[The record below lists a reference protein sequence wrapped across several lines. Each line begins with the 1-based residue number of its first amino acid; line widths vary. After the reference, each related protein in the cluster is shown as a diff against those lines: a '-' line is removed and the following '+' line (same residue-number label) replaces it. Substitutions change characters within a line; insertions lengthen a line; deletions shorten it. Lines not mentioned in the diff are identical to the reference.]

1 MAITNV
7 GRVGFVH
14 RGEYSPYTVYKRLD
28 VVFYNNG
35 TYAYN
40 HNIALADILPTNAI
54 YWEVMIDPTAL
65 NEAAAAAQAV
75 VDQAAPAQI
84 ILQDASA
91 AILAAN
97 TATGNANAA
106 TTSANNAANEAE
118 EAALLAQQT
127 VASAIEAANITIANS
142 IDASELSIADTIAAA
157 NVALNNALEDAAND
171 VAAAV
176 LLAEAATTDA
186 NDAATQALNATEL
199 AEEVVMRKA
208 FINPRGVHNFDTYYN
223 FLDLVSFEGT
233 SYLYVSRATTKG
245 MSPNDPMFWMTF
257 AAKGDGTGVDGLL
270 VVDGKLYL
278 TEKGVVVSNGVT
290 MPTGGGGGGTSGS
303 ITLTNLMDGT
313 IISAAKGAS
322 TVVSFNY
329 VSNEYD
335 GPGTVYIYVNE
346 ILKATKPLATGDNSI
361 DVAAYVGEGTNIV
374 RFYCSDIYSNYKNIT
389 YTVNVVDLKL
399 LSTFDGTLTYTGDIT
414 YRYTPYGNLDKT
426 IHFLLDDVEIGSTV
440 VSTTGKQVTRV
451 IPAPTHGTHKLEV
464 YMTAEIGGNILTSPS
479 IVYDVMCVVVGETAP
494 MMGSYYGVTSARQ
507 GDLLDIP
514 FVVYDPTTAQVEVT
528 LTITSNS
535 ETYSTQTRAIGR
547 AKQSWTT
554 RDYPSGTVTFS
565 ITYGALVKSHTL
577 TIEEYSVPVTPVTND
592 LKLHLAAAGKTN
604 SQGDRDSWTYGEY
617 TTTFQNL
624 NWVET
629 GWKQDSHGDAVL
641 RLSGPAKAIVNM
653 APFTSDARTLG
664 RTIEIEFA
672 IRDVSNRNAKPI
684 TCMNSNIGLEVG
696 ADTATLKSEQS
707 AIRCIYKD
715 NERNR
720 VSFVIES
727 SSEYRLMSVYLNGVI
742 SGVTQYPTNDNF
754 QQSIPAN
761 ISIGTPECVVD
772 IYTIRVYDMALT
784 KEDVRDNFIA
794 DMPNIA
800 DRAALYNENNAL
812 YDEFGNLSFV
822 KMKDYIPTMVITG
835 QLPLAKGDKRQVN
848 VTYTDPK
855 NPQLNFEHPAEIDV
869 QGTSSQFYVRKN
881 YKLKF
886 QRIESDGSKTKIFVQ
901 HAPEM
906 LTSNVF
912 TMKAD
917 YAESTSTHNTQIA
930 NYAHEI
936 YEELNVKTPPQ
947 EVYEGL
953 RTTVHGFPCVIYHKQ
968 DSTSPQAFIGK
979 YNFNYDKGS
988 LSVYGFTAE
997 YPLAESW
1004 EFLNN
1009 TSDSCLF
1016 KSEMDTSY
1024 YVNEGDEVHAW
1035 MNDFEARQPEDY
1047 YNMTAFKVMHDW
1059 VVSTCQ
1065 ENATGD
1071 ALAAAYTDNRNV
1083 IHTVDNAAYRLAKFR
1098 TEFTQHFDMGYATVY
1113 YLLTL
1118 ILLMSDQ
1125 RAKNMFLT
1133 TWDGIYW
1140 EPWFYDND
1148 TALGINNEGV
1158 LAFDY
1163 FHEDIDTIG
1172 SANVYNGQMSTLWVN
1187 FRQAFSTEIGDMYL
1201 ELRASGMFTY
1211 EKILDRF
1218 ITQGSDKW
1226 SVSIYNE
1233 DADYKY
1239 IDMARTNN
1247 DTTNLYQARGTGEE
1261 HLRYFMGN
1269 RIKYFDSKWYAPEYA
1284 DDFVSLRIYTPSI
1297 WAGVEPNANI
1307 TLTPFSDMYA
1317 GIRYKAN
1324 ADLLSQ
1330 RVVKN
1335 IPVTFTAPP
1344 ETFNDTEVGI
1354 YGASQIASLGDLS
1367 PLYCG
1372 TINVSKAEKLQELI
1386 IGNPSTLY
1394 ENTNLL
1400 TLSIG
1405 SNKLLRKID
1414 LRGCVNFEQPLN
1426 LSGCPNIEEIYAERT
1441 KITGVE
1447 LPSSGYIKKM
1457 RLPNTIT
1464 SLTLKNQQSL
1474 EEFYCEGY
1482 SDLTTLIVENTPNIP
1497 VTEIM
1502 AGASNLQRLRLSNVN
1517 FTFPTFDGLEA
1528 LAEIGGLDEL
1538 GANTPVAALSG
1549 SVTIQYIHTDQLAR
1563 LDELQVFWPN
1573 LTITCLVIGPIWTV
1587 QFVNIDGLVL
1597 KQQYVANGQAA
1608 TSPSFIP
1615 ENPSTST
1622 TYYEFTGWNKTF
1634 DAIYEDT
1641 TITATYTQAT
1651 GTINIGWYVDGV
1663 HMAQRTNYPKYKLHA
1678 HYPKDKNNNLLS
1690 NTAYAWAPTL
1700 YSPGKDLRFAGWSPE
1715 PEWMTR
1721 DIDYYATFEDW
1732 NVSKTRIGDF
1742 LFSAYNT
1749 GTSGQITIPAT
1760 VEYIGLYAFTDRI
1773 NFHLNSLPPALKV
1786 LRERA
1791 FLGIGSMNLTS
1802 LPNGIERVE
1811 NLIKGG
1817 TTTGN
1822 NNNIPFIPASV
1833 KYLGIVSNNTTTI
1846 TFLGTPE
1853 YIVNNA
1859 FGTEYWGS
1867 PNLTTINVPWSYG
1880 EVPNA
1885 PWGATNVTINYDY
1898 VSEGE

>member
-1 MAITNV
+1 MAVTNV

-14 RGEYSPYTVYKRLD
+14 RGTYNPNTVYKRLD
-28 VVFYNNG
+28 VVSYNNG

-40 HNIALADILPTNAI
+40 HNIALAGIVPTNGV

-65 NEAAAAAQAV
+65 NEATAAAQAV
-75 VDQAAPAQI
+75 VDQAAPAQA
-84 ILQDASA
+84 ILESAST

-97 TATGNANAA
+97 TATNNANAA
-106 TTSANNAANEAE
+106 AIAANNAANEAE

-127 VASAIEAANITIANS
+127 VASAIEAANIEIANS
-142 IDASELSIADTIAAA
+142 LDASELSIADTISAA

-176 LLAEAATTDA
+176 LLAEAATANA
-186 NDAATQALNATEL
+186 NDSATQALNAKEL
-199 AEEVVMRKA
+199 VEEVVMRKA
-208 FINPRGVHNFDTYYN
+208 FINPRGAHNFDTYYN

-233 SYLYVSRATTKG
+233 SYLYVSRTTTKG
-245 MSPNDPMFWMTF
+245 MSPNDPVFWMIF
-257 AAKGDGTGVDGLL
+257 AEKGDGTGVDGLL
-270 VVDGKLYL
+270 VIDGKLYL

-290 MPTGGGGGGTSGS
+290 MPTGGGSGGTSGS

-313 IISAAKGAS
+313 IISAAKGAPA
-322 TVVSFNY
+322 VVSFNY
-329 VSNEYD
+329 VSNEYN

-399 LSTFDGTLTYTGDIT
+399 LSTFDSTLTYTGDIT

-426 IHFLLDDVEIGSTV
+426 IHFLFDDVEIGSTV

-464 YMTAEIGGNILTSPS
+464 YMTAEIGGDILTSPS
-479 IVYDVMCVVVGETAP
+479 MVYDVMCVVVGETAP

-528 LTITSNS
+528 LTITSNG
-535 ETYSTQTRAIGR
+535 ETYSTQTRTIGR
-547 AKQSWTT
+547 AKQSWAT

-577 TIEEYSVPVTPVTND
+577 TIEEYSVPVTPVTSD
-592 LKLHLAAAGKTN
+592 LKLHLAAAGKAN
-604 SQGDRDSWTYGEY
+604 NQGDKDSWTYGEY

-629 GWKQDSHGDAVL
+629 GWKQDSHGDTVL

-684 TCMNSNIGLEVG
+684 TCMNGNIGFEVG
-696 ADTATLKSEQS
+696 ADTAILKSEQS
-707 AIRCIYKD
+707 AIRCNYKD

-720 VSFVIES
+720 VSFVVES

-742 SGVTQYPTNDNF
+742 SGVTQYPFNDNF
-754 QQSIPAN
+754 QQPIPAN
-761 ISIGTPECVVD
+761 ISIGTPECVID

-835 QLPLAKGDKRQVN
+835 QLPLAKGDKRKVN

-886 QRIESDGSKTKIFVQ
+886 QRIESNGSKTKIFIQ

-917 YAESTSTHNTQIA
+917 YAESTGTHNTQIA
-930 NYAHEI
+930 NYAHEV

-947 EVYEGL
+947 EVYNGL
-953 RTTVHGFPCVIYHKQ
+953 RTTVYGFPCVIYHKQ
-968 DSTSPQAFIGK
+968 NSTSPQTFIGK

-1009 TSDSCLF
+1009 TSDNCLF
-1016 KSEMDTSY
+1016 KSEIDTSY
-1024 YVNEGDEVHAW
+1024 YVNEEGDEVHAW

-1047 YNMTAFKVMHDW
+1047 TNMTAFKALHDW
-1059 VVSTCQ
+1059 VVSTNQ
-1065 ENATGD
+1065 
-1071 ALAAAYTDNRNV
+1071 AAATNEELAEPYTDDRSV

-1098 TEFTQHFDMGYATVY
+1098 TEFTEHFDMGHATVY

-1118 ILLMSDQ
+1118 VLLMSDQ

-1133 TWDGIYW
+1133 TWDGIHW

-1163 FHEDIDTIG
+1163 FHEDVDTIG
-1172 SANVYNGQMSTLWVN
+1172 SANVYNGQTSTLWVN
-1187 FRQAFSTEIGDMYL
+1187 FRQAFSTEISNMYL
-1201 ELRASGMFTY
+1201 ELRANGMFTY

-1261 HLRYFMGN
+1261 HLRYFMSN

-1284 DDFVSLRIYTPSI
+1284 DDHISLRVYTPST

-1307 TLTPFSDMYA
+1307 TLTPFSNMYA
-1317 GIRYKAN
+1317 GVRYKAN
-1324 ADLLSQ
+1324 ANLLSQ

-1386 IGNPSTLY
+1386 IGNSSTLY

-1464 SLTLKNQQSL
+1464 SLTLKNQQGL
-1474 EEFYCEGY
+1474 EEFYCAGY
-1482 SDLTTLIVENTPNIP
+1482 SNLTTLVIENTPNIP
-1497 VTEIM
+1497 ISNIL
-1502 AGASNLQRLRLSNVN
+1502 AGASNLQRLRLANLN
-1517 FTFPTFDGLEA
+1517 FTLANVQALEA

-1549 SVTIQYIHTDQLAR
+1549 KVTLSIVYST
-1563 LDELQVFWPN
+1563 ELSQVATLETLWPDLIIN
-1573 LTITCLVIGPIWTV
+1573 RPVIVPMWLVR
-1587 QFVNIDGLVL
+1587 FFNIDGTLL
-1597 KQQYVANGQAA
+1597 KEEYVPNGGTA
-1608 TSPSFIP
+1608 TGPTQTP
-1615 ENPSTST
+1615 RHP
-1622 TYYEFTGWNKTF
+1622 YYDHIYVFSGWNGTLSN
-1634 DAIYEDT
+1634 
-1641 TITATYTQAT
+1641 ITA
-1651 GTINIGWYVDGV
+1651 N
-1663 HMAQRTNYPKYKLHA
+1663 
-1678 HYPKDKNNNLLS
+1678 
-1690 NTAYAWAPTL
+1690 
-1700 YSPGKDLRFAGWSPE
+1700 KDLTAVYRN
-1715 PEWMTR
+1715 R
-1721 DIDYYATFEDW
+1721 
-1732 NVSKTRIGDF
+1732 
-1742 LFSAYNT
+1742 
-1749 GTSGQITIPAT
+1749 
-1760 VEYIGLYAFTDRI
+1760 
-1773 NFHLNSLPPALKV
+1773 
-1786 LRERA
+1786 
-1791 FLGIGSMNLTS
+1791 
-1802 LPNGIERVE
+1802 
-1811 NLIKGG
+1811 
-1817 TTTGN
+1817 
-1822 NNNIPFIPASV
+1822 
-1833 KYLGIVSNNTTTI
+1833 
-1846 TFLGTPE
+1846 
-1853 YIVNNA
+1853 
-1859 FGTEYWGS
+1859 
-1867 PNLTTINVPWSYG
+1867 
-1880 EVPNA
+1880 
-1885 PWGATNVTINYDY
+1885 
-1898 VSEGE
+1898 